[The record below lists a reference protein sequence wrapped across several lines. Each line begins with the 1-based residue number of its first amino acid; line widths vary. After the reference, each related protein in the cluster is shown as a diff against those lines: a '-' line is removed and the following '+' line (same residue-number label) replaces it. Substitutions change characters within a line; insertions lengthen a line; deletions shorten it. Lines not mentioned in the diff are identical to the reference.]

1 MILAGYSN
9 VTVKVMQIKGILKSC
24 SNAYHGIG
32 FGLSIGG

>member
-9 VTVKVMQIKGILKSC
+9 MTVKVMQIKGVLKSC
-24 SNAYHGIG
+24 SNAYHRTN